1 MVLLQSSGQDQTAVG
16 LGHPQAALST
26 RGPSTEWGSGSA
38 IAVSEPEL
46 AWSPEQISRRLRLD
60 FPEDPTM
67 RISHEAIYQAL
78 LP

>member
-1 MVLLQSSGQDQTAVG
+1 MVLLQSSGQDKTAVG
-16 LGHPQAALST
+16 LGYPQAALSN
-26 RGPSTEWGSGSA
+26 RGPSTEWGSGSDSRLGA
-38 IAVSEPEL
+38 GIGVEPRTDL
-46 AWSPEQISRRLRLD
+46 WSPRLD